1 MAQTLTY
8 IKATLP
14 GLNLNFPKISWRAY
28 HVWQRNLSA
37 YKKRWLS
44 GVIGNLGEPIIY
56 LFAFGL
62 GLGYY
67 ITKIDGLSYI
77 QFIGPGLVASSVM
90 FAATFECTFGSYT
103 RMSEQRIFE
112 SMIATPLSIEDVI
125 GGEILWGTTKGVFA
139 GGTVLLLLC
148 FLGLVK
154 SALAI
159 FLLPVIILEG
169 MLFASLALTF
179 TSLAKSYDCFSYY
192 FTIFMTPMV
201 FLSGI
206 FFPLDGLPAWARTAS
221 FFLPLTHVVNM
232 VRPLALGNLSLKMFL
247 DLLLVALV
255 LILFL
260 ILSLKMMRR
269 RLIK

>member
-1 MAQTLTY
+1 M
-8 IKATLP
+8 
-14 GLNLNFPKISWRAY
+14 LNLNILKISYRAY
-28 HVWQRNLSA
+28 HVWQRNLKA
-37 YKKRWLS
+37 YKRRWLS

-67 ITKIDGLSYI
+67 ISKIDGLSYI

-90 FAATFECTFGSYT
+90 FATTFECTFGSYT
-103 RMSEQRIFE
+103 RMEEQRIFE

-125 GGEILWGTTKGVFA
+125 CGELLWGTTKGLFA
-139 GGTVLLLLC
+139 GGTVLLLLY

-159 FLLPVIILEG
+159 FLLPIIILEG

-179 TSLAKSYDCFSYY
+179 TSLASSYDCFSYY

-206 FFPLDGLPAWARTAS
+206 FFPLDGLPVCARTVS
-221 FFLPLTHVVNM
+221 FFLPLTHVVNLA
-232 VRPLALGNLSLKMFL
+232 RPLVLGNLSSKML
-247 DLLLVALV
+247 SDLLLVTLP
-255 LILFL
+255 LIPFL